1 MKNLPYRLFIFVLIF
16 APLAFGTVEYWS
28 YAIMEGAVLLALFI
42 LLIQK
47 NAKQTWV
54 EVPGFWPLML
64 FLAYILVQLVPLP
77 PGLMNVISPA
87 TYRLYGETVALFDPE
102 AWMTLTVNKKETL
115 SEFFRFSAYAALYIV
130 TVQLLTDKVLLQRTL
145 YIIAGFAAF
154 FALFAIVQR
163 FTSNHK
169 ILWLMAAPN
178 SSFFGTYVNRN
189 HYAGFMGMLFPVVV
203 SLFLFMKP
211 EAYYTTFRERIVE
224 FFSEIQSHIYVL
236 LWLSSLLMAVSIF
249 LCRSRGGIVS
259 MCLALSFL
267 GLLLAFRGKN
277 KKAGVTLCA
286 LFLSI
291 LFAVGWFGWDPI
303 FERFNHIRNETGEI
317 QDARLLIWQDS
328 RPIIGDF
335 PVTGSGFGTF
345 NSIFPAYGRFPG
357 GITFTHSHNDYIELA
372 TDGGL
377 VAYLLVGCFL
387 GAVFLPSIRVFRKR
401 RDAFSI
407 YLFAGCS
414 AGLLSLL
421 LHSFTDYNLRLGA
434 NGLYFFLLLGLMVSA
449 AHTRLRGERQPTLLK
464 KINIFPARWVSIPIA
479 VIWGGAVVFNL
490 GAHAGALYVS
500 PLWHTLFQVN
510 SAQSRV
516 TGVLPYLDRAAF
528 VGPLDSLS
536 TQNEVADIHHRLD
549 RAVLLDPLES
559 LYPLLRAKTIL
570 LDAQNVDSAKPCYE
584 AAIRLKPSD
593 GAMLGELALFYSQ
606 RPEQLDI
613 AEKVF
618 HAAIKYHGLNPDGR
632 KEYGLWLLG
641 QDRLEEGYAQIK
653 TAISYAPGR
662 TKSYIELLVE
672 KKVAPADIPQALP
685 ERVQPYLIY
694 ADYLI
699 GKADPALAEAAFTKA
714 LDCIKNEAKVKAEWF
729 YPVSRFYE
737 KAGRLDSAL
746 GVMLNAM
753 EYLPEN
759 TGLHLAAASLYE
771 KLKITYRAQEEYNRV
786 LFLDPNN
793 KTAKRRLEKLSPPTN
808 TPR

>member
-1 MKNLPYRLFIFVLIF
+1 MNKLTYRLFIFVLIF

-54 EVPGFWPLML
+54 EVPGLWPLML

-77 PGLMNVISPA
+77 PALMKIISPS
-87 TYRLYGETVALFDPE
+87 TFSLYSDTVALFDPD

-115 SEFFRFSAYAALYIV
+115 SEFFRFSAYAALYIA
-130 TVQLLTDKVLLQRTL
+130 TIQLLTDKVLFQRTI
-145 YIIAGFAAF
+145 YIIAGFGSF
-154 FALFAIVQR
+154 FALFAIFQH

-169 ILWLMAAPN
+169 ILWFLAIPMG
-178 SSFFGTYVNRN
+178 SSFGTYVNRN
-189 HYAGFMGMLFPVVV
+189 HYAGFMGMLLPVLI
-203 SLFLFMKP
+203 SLFLCMRPAVF
-211 EAYYTTFRERIVE
+211 YTTFRERIVE
-224 FFSEIQSHIYVL
+224 FFSEPRSNIYVL
-236 LWLSSLLMAVSIF
+236 LGFSSILAAASVF
-249 LCRSRGGIVS
+249 LCLSRGGIVS
-259 MCLALSFL
+259 MCIALSVL

-277 KKAGVTLCA
+277 KKSGITLCV

-291 LFAVGWFGWDPI
+291 LFSVGGFGWDPI
-303 FERFNHIRNETGEI
+303 FERFKGIRDGNGEI
-317 QDARLLIWQDS
+317 SEQRLLIWQDS
-328 RPIIGDF
+328 RRIIVDF
-335 PVTGSGFGTF
+335 PVTGTGFGTF
-345 NSIFPAYGRFPG
+345 NSIFPAYRTFPG
-357 GITFTHSHNDYIELA
+357 GMTYSHSHNDYIELA
-372 TDGGL
+372 TDGGIIGII
-377 VAYLLVGCFL
+377 LVGWFL
-387 GAVFLPSIRVFRKR
+387 AAVFRRSIRSFRKR

-407 YLFAGCS
+407 YLFAGCFS
-414 AGLLSLL
+414 GVLSML
-421 LHSFTDYNLRLGA
+421 LHSFTDFNLHIGA

-449 AHTRLRGERQPTLLK
+449 AHTRLRGGRQQTLLK
-464 KINIFPARWVSIPIA
+464 RTPVFPARWVSVPVGLICC
-479 VIWGGAVVFNL
+479 GALLFSL
-490 GAHAGALYVS
+490 GAHAGKLYLS
-500 PLWHTLFQVN
+500 PLWRTLFEK
-510 SAQSRV
+510 SLAQ
-516 TGVLPYLDRAAF
+516 D
-528 VGPLDSLS
+528 
-536 TQNEVADIHHRLD
+536 EVAVIYQGLD
-549 RAVLLDPLES
+549 KAILLDPLES
-559 LYPLLRAKTIL
+559 LYPLLKANTIL
-570 LDAQNVDSAKPCYE
+570 LHAENTDPARPCYE
-584 AAIRLKPSD
+584 SAIRLKPSD
-593 GAMLGELALFYSQ
+593 GSFLQELALFYSQ
-606 RPEQLDI
+606 RPQQIEV
-613 AEKVF
+613 AEKLF
-618 HAAIKYHGLNPDGR
+618 HAAIKYHGIIPDGH

-641 QDRLEEGYAQIK
+641 QERLEEGFQQMK
-653 TAISYAPGR
+653 TAISLAPGR

-685 ERVQPYLIY
+685 ERVQPYLLY

-737 KAGRLDSAL
+737 KAGRLDNAL

-793 KTAKRRLEKLSPPTN
+793 KAAKRRLEKLSPPTN